1 MFGYIKSVYTL
12 QRLIYSQVYT
22 PCDDYRKEQKEE
34 MSYMRMLYDG
44 LERPDGSRCSNRMV
58 LQPRGLRWLR
68 KRIDVVQ
75 NAMAFWYRCTVEMV
89 PMESDGLKSINY
101 TVRYVNDSLEG

>member
-1 MFGYIKSVYTL
+1 
-12 QRLIYSQVYT
+12 
-22 PCDDYRKEQKEE
+22 
-34 MSYMRMLYDG
+34 
-44 LERPDGSRCSNRMV
+44 MV